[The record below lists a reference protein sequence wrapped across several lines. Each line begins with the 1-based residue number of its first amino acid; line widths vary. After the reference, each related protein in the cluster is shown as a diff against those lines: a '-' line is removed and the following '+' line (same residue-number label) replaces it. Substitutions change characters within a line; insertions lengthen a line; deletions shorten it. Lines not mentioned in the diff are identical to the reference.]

1 MNTQANKIIG
11 AALWG
16 ALSLSLVG
24 CTNLDEK
31 LYDVISSEQHE
42 FTNEEL
48 QHTIAPV
55 YSSLR
60 TVYWGWFGMSDI
72 MDMSS
77 DVWGVPSRIGIGWG
91 DLYVSM
97 HKHEFN
103 AQMGMFQVNWD
114 NNYAGVNACNKMLA
128 NEAIVSNAAIKA
140 QVRAYR
146 ALYYYNL
153 FDLYRNIP
161 LDTTYVHEK
170 KWLPKQEAPEKTFN
184 WIASEL
190 NEVADQCPSKIELGK
205 INKYAA
211 HMLLAK
217 LYLNH
222 NAWFK
227 DDTDKQ
233 WYSKALE
240 ELNKVIEGPF
250 SLAPNYNDNFK
261 EDISTSPE
269 IIFGIPLEN
278 KYAGGNYMANLWIH
292 NAGRSRWNFSGWAT
306 GGGIVFPQ
314 FLDIY
319 EDGDT
324 RMENTWTGGQQ
335 YAADG
340 SPIMVDGE
348 PLIYTR
354 ELHSIDNPGC
364 YPFESYR
371 LVKYEIKSGDFGTS
385 YDDVPYFRLAD
396 AYMMK
401 AECLL
406 RLGQDEAEAARLV
419 SQVRARNFKAHPEKA
434 TVTVAQLKGG
444 SKYKYG
450 HRENQ
455 GKQGEADKWII
466 TEEGGDDIE
475 LGGLLDEYAKEF
487 VAEAHRR
494 DDLIRF
500 HIKGSNM
507 NVYCGKSWFCKD
519 KEADRNCDIFPI
531 PKSALDG
538 NINLKQNPGYGEIST
553 TTPAK
558 SSTFLK

>member
-1 MNTQANKIIG
+1 MKATINNLFFTSIVEI
-11 AALWG
+11 
-16 ALSLSLVG
+16 SCFILVG
-24 CTNLDEK
+24 CTNLDET
-31 LYDVISSEQHE
+31 LYDSISSEKHE
-42 FTNEEL
+42 FSQTEL
-48 QHTIAPV
+48 EHTIAPV

-60 TVYWGWFGMSDI
+60 TVYWGWFGLSDI

-77 DVWGVPSRIGIGWG
+77 DMWGVPSRIGIGWG

-103 AQMGMFQVNWD
+103 SEMGFFQVNWD
-114 NNYAGVNACNKMLA
+114 NNYAGVNACNKILA
-128 NEAIVSNAAIKA
+128 NKAVASSEEIVA

-153 FDLYRNIP
+153 FNLYRNIP

-170 KWLPKQEAPEKTFN
+170 GWLPEQADPQITFN
-184 WIASEL
+184 WIEKEL
-190 NEVADQCPSKIELGK
+190 KSIADLCPTKVEMGK

-227 DDTDKQ
+227 NDDDKS
-233 WYSKALE
+233 WYSKCIVE
-240 ELNKVIEGPF
+240 IDKVLEGPF
-250 SLAPNYNDNFK
+250 SLVSNYKDNFM
-261 EDISTSPE
+261 EDISQSKE
-269 IIFGIPLEN
+269 VIFGIPLEN

-314 FLDIY
+314 FLDTY
-319 EDGDT
+319 EEGDT
-324 RMENTWTGGQQ
+324 RMENTWAGGQQ
-335 YAADG
+335 YAQDG
-340 SPIMVDGE
+340 SPITIDGE
-348 PLIYTR
+348 PLVYTR

-371 LVKYEIKSGDFGTS
+371 LIKYEIKSGDYGTS

-406 RLGQDEAEAARLV
+406 RLRQDEQQAADLV
-419 SQVRARNFKAHPEKA
+419 TKVRARNFKANPEKA
-434 TVTVAQLKGG
+434 VVTIGQLKGG

-455 GKQGEADKWII
+455 GKLGEDDKWII
-466 TEEGGDDIE
+466 KEEGGNDIE
-475 LGGLLDEYAKEF
+475 LGGLLDELGKEF
-487 VAEAHRR
+487 VCEAHRR
-494 DDLIRF
+494 DDIIRF
-500 HIKGSNM
+500 TIRGTNQ
-507 NVYCGKSWFCKD
+507 NVYNGKSWFCKD
-519 KEADRNCDIFPI
+519 AVTDMNDRHMDIFPI

-538 NINLKQNPGYGEIST
+538 NPKLKQNPGYDG
-553 TTPAK
+553 K
-558 SSTFLK
+558 

>member
-1 MNTQANKIIG
+1 MKILFNKILACVASG
-11 AALWG
+11 VLG
-16 ALSLSLVG
+16 MSVMS
-24 CTNLDEK
+24 CTDLDET
-31 LYDVISSEQHE
+31 LYDTISSEQHE
-42 FTNEEL
+42 FSETEL
-48 QHTIAPV
+48 EHTIAPV

-60 TVYWGWFGMSDI
+60 DVYWGWFGMSDI

-77 DVWGVPSRIGIGWG
+77 DVWGVPYRIGIGWG

-103 AQMGMFQVNWD
+103 SELGFFEVNWN
-114 NNYAGVNACNKMLA
+114 NNYAGVNACNKILA
-128 NEAIVSNAAIKA
+128 NEAITSNQSIVA

-153 FDLYRNIP
+153 FDLFRNIP
-161 LDTTYVHEK
+161 LDTTFVHEDG
-170 KWLPKQEAPEKTFN
+170 WLPSQEAPEKTFN
-184 WIASEL
+184 WIEKEL
-190 NEVADQCPSKIELGK
+190 KEVADECPSTVEMGK

-222 NAWFK
+222 NAWFQ
-227 DDTDKQ
+227 DDTDKS
-233 WYSKALE
+233 WYQKALDE
-240 ELNKVIEGPF
+240 IEKTIAGPF
-250 SLAPNYNDNFK
+250 SLASTYSANFM

-269 IIFGIPLEN
+269 IIFGIPFEN
-278 KYAGGNYMANLWIH
+278 KYAAGNYMANLWIH

-324 RMENTWTGGQQ
+324 RYENCWTVGQQ
-335 YAADG
+335 YAQDG
-340 SPIMVDGE
+340 SPILVDGE
-348 PLIYTR
+348 PLVYTR

-364 YPFESYR
+364 YPFESER
-371 LVKYEIKSGDFGTS
+371 LIKYEIKSGDFGSS

-406 RLGQDEAEAARLV
+406 RLGKDEDVAADLV
-419 SQVRARNFKAHPEKA
+419 SQVRARDFSSDPSKAV
-434 TVTVAQLKGG
+434 VTAEYLKGG
-444 SKYKYG
+444 SKYPYG

-466 TEEGGDDIE
+466 TTEGGDDIE
-475 LGGLLDEYAKEF
+475 FGGLLDEYAREF
-487 VAEAHRR
+487 VCEAHRR
-494 DDLIRF
+494 DELIRF
-500 HIKGSNM
+500 NIKGTNM
-507 NVYCGKSWFCKD
+507 NVYNGKSWFCKD
-519 KEADRNCDIFPI
+519 ATTDRHCDIFPI
-531 PKSALDG
+531 PKSAMDG
-538 NINLKQNPGYGEIST
+538 NPKLKQNPGYGT
-553 TTPAK
+553 TTSAN
-558 SSTFLK
+558 

>member
-1 MNTQANKIIG
+1 MKANINKLFLSAVVG
-11 AALWG
+11 ACCFVLA
-16 ALSLSLVG
+16 G
-24 CTNLDEK
+24 CTNLDET
-31 LYDVISSEQHE
+31 LYDTISTEKHE
-42 FTNEEL
+42 FSKTEL
-48 QHTIAPV
+48 EHTIAPV

-60 TVYWGWFGMSDI
+60 TVYWGWFGLSDI

-97 HKHEFN
+97 HKHELN
-103 AQMGMFQVNWD
+103 SEMGFFQVNWD
-114 NNYAGVNACNKMLA
+114 NNYAGVNACNKILA
-128 NEAIVSNAAIKA
+128 NEAVASSEEIVA

-153 FDLYRNIP
+153 FNLYRNIP

-170 KWLPKQEAPEKTFN
+170 GWLPEQADPQLVFS
-184 WIASEL
+184 WIEREL
-190 NEVADQCPSKIELGK
+190 KAVADFCPSKVEMGK
-205 INKYAA
+205 INTYAA
-211 HMLLAK
+211 HMVLAK

-227 DDTDKQ
+227 DDSDKS
-233 WYSKALE
+233 WYSKCID
-240 ELNKVIEGPF
+240 ELDKVMAGPF
-250 SLAPNYNDNFK
+250 VLASSYNDNFM
-261 EDISTSPE
+261 EDISTSKE

-319 EDGDT
+319 EEGDT
-324 RMENTWTGGQQ
+324 RFENTWTGGQQ
-335 YAADG
+335 YAQDG
-340 SPIMVDGE
+340 SPITVDGE

-371 LVKYEIKSGDFGTS
+371 LIKYEIKSGDFGTS

-406 RLGQDEAEAARLV
+406 RLGQNEQLAAELV
-419 SQVRARNFKAHPEKA
+419 TQVRTRNFKANPEKA
-434 TVTVAQLKGG
+434 TITAAQLKDG
-444 SKYKYG
+444 SKYNYG

-455 GKQGEADKWII
+455 GKLGEEDKWII
-466 TEEGGDDIE
+466 REEGGSDIE
-475 LGGLLDEYAKEF
+475 LGGLLDELAKEF
-487 VAEAHRR
+487 VCEAHRR
-494 DDLIRF
+494 DDIIRF
-500 HIKGSNM
+500 TIKGTNQ
-507 NVYCGKSWFCKD
+507 NVYNGKSWFCKD
-519 KEADRNCDIFPI
+519 AVADKNDRHMDIFPI

-538 NINLKQNPGYGEIST
+538 NPKLKQNPGYDGN
-553 TTPAK
+553 
-558 SSTFLK
+558 

>member
-1 MNTQANKIIG
+1 MKATINNLFFTSIVEI
-11 AALWG
+11 
-16 ALSLSLVG
+16 SCFILVG
-24 CTNLDEK
+24 CTNLDET
-31 LYDVISSEQHE
+31 LYDSISSEKHE
-42 FTNEEL
+42 FSQTEL
-48 QHTIAPV
+48 EHTIAPV

-60 TVYWGWFGMSDI
+60 TVYWGWFGLSDI

-77 DVWGVPSRIGIGWG
+77 DIWGVPSRIGIGWG

-103 AQMGMFQVNWD
+103 SEMGFFQVNWD
-114 NNYAGVNACNKMLA
+114 NNYAGVNACNKILA
-128 NEAIVSNAAIKA
+128 NKAVASSEEIVA

-153 FDLYRNIP
+153 FNLYRNIP

-170 KWLPKQEAPEKTFN
+170 GWLPEQADPQITFN
-184 WIASEL
+184 WIEKEL
-190 NEVADQCPSKIELGK
+190 KSIADLCPTKVEMGK

-227 DDTDKQ
+227 NDDDKS
-233 WYSKALE
+233 WYSKCIVE
-240 ELNKVIEGPF
+240 IDKVLEGPF
-250 SLAPNYNDNFK
+250 SLVSNYKDNFM
-261 EDISTSPE
+261 EDISQSKE
-269 IIFGIPLEN
+269 VIFGIPLEN

-314 FLDIY
+314 FLDTY
-319 EDGDT
+319 EEGDT
-324 RMENTWTGGQQ
+324 RMENTWVGGQQ
-335 YAADG
+335 YAQDG
-340 SPIMVDGE
+340 SPITIDGE
-348 PLIYTR
+348 PLVYTR

-364 YPFESYR
+364 YLFESYR
-371 LVKYEIKSGDFGTS
+371 LIKYEIKSGDYGTS

-406 RLGQDEAEAARLV
+406 RLRQDEQQAADLV
-419 SQVRARNFKAHPEKA
+419 TKVRARNFKANPEKA
-434 TVTVAQLKGG
+434 VVTIGQLKGG

-450 HRENQ
+450 HRENR
-455 GKQGEADKWII
+455 GKLGEDDKWII
-466 TEEGGDDIE
+466 KEEGGNDIE
-475 LGGLLDEYAKEF
+475 LGGLLDELGKEF
-487 VAEAHRR
+487 VCEAHRR
-494 DDLIRF
+494 DDIIRF
-500 HIKGSNM
+500 TIRGTNQ
-507 NVYCGKSWFCKD
+507 NVYNGKSWFCKD
-519 KEADRNCDIFPI
+519 AVTDMNDRHMDIFPI

-538 NINLKQNPGYGEIST
+538 NPKLKQNPGYDG
-553 TTPAK
+553 K
-558 SSTFLK
+558 

>member
-1 MNTQANKIIG
+1 MKATINNLFFTSIVEI
-11 AALWG
+11 
-16 ALSLSLVG
+16 SCFILVG
-24 CTNLDEK
+24 CTNLDET
-31 LYDVISSEQHE
+31 LYDSISSEKHE
-42 FTNEEL
+42 FSQTEL
-48 QHTIAPV
+48 EHTIAPV

-60 TVYWGWFGMSDI
+60 TVYWGWFGLSDI

-77 DVWGVPSRIGIGWG
+77 DIWGVPSRIGIGWG

-103 AQMGMFQVNWD
+103 SEMGFFQVNWD
-114 NNYAGVNACNKMLA
+114 NNYAGVNACNKILA
-128 NEAIVSNAAIKA
+128 NKAVASSEEIVA

-153 FDLYRNIP
+153 FNLYRNIP

-170 KWLPKQEAPEKTFN
+170 GWLPEQADPQITFN
-184 WIASEL
+184 WIEKEL
-190 NEVADQCPSKIELGK
+190 KSIADLCPTKVEMGK

-227 DDTDKQ
+227 NDDDKS
-233 WYSKALE
+233 WYSKCIVE
-240 ELNKVIEGPF
+240 IDKVLEGPF
-250 SLAPNYNDNFK
+250 SLVSNYKDNFM
-261 EDISTSPE
+261 EDISQSKE
-269 IIFGIPLEN
+269 VIFGIPLEN

-314 FLDIY
+314 FLDTY
-319 EDGDT
+319 EEGDT
-324 RMENTWTGGQQ
+324 RMENTWVGGQQ
-335 YAADG
+335 YAQDG
-340 SPIMVDGE
+340 SPITIDGE
-348 PLIYTR
+348 PLVYTR

-371 LVKYEIKSGDFGTS
+371 LIKYEIKSGDYGTS

-406 RLGQDEAEAARLV
+406 RLRQDEQQAADLV
-419 SQVRARNFKAHPEKA
+419 TKVRARNFKANPEKA
-434 TVTVAQLKGG
+434 VVTIGQLKGG

-450 HRENQ
+450 HRENR
-455 GKQGEADKWII
+455 GKLGEDDKWII
-466 TEEGGDDIE
+466 KEEGGNDIE
-475 LGGLLDEYAKEF
+475 LGGLLDELGKEF
-487 VAEAHRR
+487 VCEAHRR
-494 DDLIRF
+494 DDIIRF
-500 HIKGSNM
+500 TIRGTNQ
-507 NVYCGKSWFCKD
+507 NVYNGKSWFCKD
-519 KEADRNCDIFPI
+519 AVTDMNDRHMDIFPI

-538 NINLKQNPGYGEIST
+538 NPKLKQNPGYDG
-553 TTPAK
+553 K
-558 SSTFLK
+558 

>member
-1 MNTQANKIIG
+1 MKATINNLFFTSIVEI
-11 AALWG
+11 
-16 ALSLSLVG
+16 SCFILVG
-24 CTNLDEK
+24 CTNLDET
-31 LYDVISSEQHE
+31 LYDSISSEKHE
-42 FTNEEL
+42 FSQTEL
-48 QHTIAPV
+48 EHTIAPV

-60 TVYWGWFGMSDI
+60 TVYWGWFGLSDI

-77 DVWGVPSRIGIGWG
+77 DIWGVPSRIGIGWG

-103 AQMGMFQVNWD
+103 SEMGFFQVNWD
-114 NNYAGVNACNKMLA
+114 NNYAGVNACNKILA
-128 NEAIVSNAAIKA
+128 NKAVASSEEIVA

-153 FDLYRNIP
+153 FNLYRNIP

-170 KWLPKQEAPEKTFN
+170 GWLPEQADPQITFN
-184 WIASEL
+184 WIEKEL
-190 NEVADQCPSKIELGK
+190 KSIADLCPTKVEMGK

-227 DDTDKQ
+227 NDDDKS
-233 WYSKALE
+233 WYSKCIVE
-240 ELNKVIEGPF
+240 IDKVLKGPF
-250 SLAPNYNDNFK
+250 SLVSNYKDNFM
-261 EDISTSPE
+261 EDISQSKE
-269 IIFGIPLEN
+269 VIFGIPLEN

-314 FLDIY
+314 FLDTY
-319 EDGDT
+319 EEGDT
-324 RMENTWTGGQQ
+324 RMENTWAGGQQ
-335 YAADG
+335 YAQDG
-340 SPIMVDGE
+340 SPITIDGE
-348 PLIYTR
+348 PLVYTR

-371 LVKYEIKSGDFGTS
+371 LIKYEIKSGDYGTS

-406 RLGQDEAEAARLV
+406 RLRQDEQQAADLV
-419 SQVRARNFKAHPEKA
+419 TKVRARNFKANPEKA
-434 TVTVAQLKGG
+434 VVTIGQLKGG

-450 HRENQ
+450 HRENR
-455 GKQGEADKWII
+455 GKLGEDDKWII
-466 TEEGGDDIE
+466 KEEGGNDIE
-475 LGGLLDEYAKEF
+475 LGGLLDELGKEF
-487 VAEAHRR
+487 VCEAHRR
-494 DDLIRF
+494 DDIIRF
-500 HIKGSNM
+500 TIRGTNQ
-507 NVYCGKSWFCKD
+507 NVYNGKSWFCKD
-519 KEADRNCDIFPI
+519 AVTDMNDRHMDIFPI

-538 NINLKQNPGYGEIST
+538 NPKLKQNPGYDG
-553 TTPAK
+553 K
-558 SSTFLK
+558 

>member
-1 MNTQANKIIG
+1 MKANINQ
-11 AALWG
+11 LF
-16 ALSLSLVG
+16 LSAVVEACCFVLAG
-24 CTNLDEK
+24 CTNLDET
-31 LYDVISSEQHE
+31 LYDTISTEKHE
-42 FTNEEL
+42 FSKTEL
-48 QHTIAPV
+48 EHTIAPV

-60 TVYWGWFGMSDI
+60 TVYWGWFGLSDI

-97 HKHEFN
+97 HKHELN
-103 AQMGMFQVNWD
+103 SEMGFFQVNWD
-114 NNYAGVNACNKMLA
+114 NNYAGVNACNKILA
-128 NEAIVSNAAIKA
+128 NEAVASSEEIVA

-153 FDLYRNIP
+153 FNLYRNIP

-170 KWLPKQEAPEKTFN
+170 GWLPEQADPQLVFS
-184 WIASEL
+184 WIEREL
-190 NEVADQCPSKIELGK
+190 KAVADFCPSKVEMGK
-205 INKYAA
+205 INTYAA
-211 HMLLAK
+211 HMVLAK

-227 DDTDKQ
+227 DDSDKS
-233 WYSKALE
+233 WYSKCID
-240 ELNKVIEGPF
+240 ELDKVMAGPF
-250 SLAPNYNDNFK
+250 VLA
-261 EDISTSPE
+261 STSKE

-319 EDGDT
+319 EEGDT
-324 RMENTWTGGQQ
+324 RFENTWTGGQQ
-335 YAADG
+335 YAQDG
-340 SPIMVDGE
+340 SPITVDGE

-371 LVKYEIKSGDFGTS
+371 LIKYEIKSGDFGTS

-406 RLGQDEAEAARLV
+406 RLGQNEQLAAELV
-419 SQVRARNFKAHPEKA
+419 TQVRARNFKANPEKA
-434 TVTVAQLKGG
+434 TITAAQLKDG
-444 SKYKYG
+444 SKYNYG

-455 GKQGEADKWII
+455 GKLGEEDKWII
-466 TEEGGDDIE
+466 REEGGSDIE
-475 LGGLLDEYAKEF
+475 LGGLLDELAKEF
-487 VAEAHRR
+487 VCEAHRR
-494 DDLIRF
+494 DDIIRF
-500 HIKGSNM
+500 TIKGTNQ
-507 NVYCGKSWFCKD
+507 NVYNGKSWFCKD
-519 KEADRNCDIFPI
+519 AVADKNDRHMDIFPI
-531 PKSALDG
+531 SKSALDG
-538 NINLKQNPGYGEIST
+538 NPKLKQNPGYDGN
-553 TTPAK
+553 
-558 SSTFLK
+558 

>member
-1 MNTQANKIIG
+1 MKATINNLFFTSIVEI
-11 AALWG
+11 
-16 ALSLSLVG
+16 SCFILVG
-24 CTNLDEK
+24 CTNLDET
-31 LYDVISSEQHE
+31 LYDSISSEKHE
-42 FTNEEL
+42 FSQTEL
-48 QHTIAPV
+48 EHTIAPV

-60 TVYWGWFGMSDI
+60 TVYWGWFGLSDI

-77 DVWGVPSRIGIGWG
+77 DIWGVPSRIGIGWG

-103 AQMGMFQVNWD
+103 SEMGFFQVNWD
-114 NNYAGVNACNKMLA
+114 NNYAGVNACNKILA
-128 NEAIVSNAAIKA
+128 NKAVASSEEIVA

-153 FDLYRNIP
+153 FNLYRNIP

-170 KWLPKQEAPEKTFN
+170 GWLPEQADPQITFN
-184 WIASEL
+184 WIEKEL
-190 NEVADQCPSKIELGK
+190 KSIADLCPTKVEMGK

-227 DDTDKQ
+227 NDDDKS
-233 WYSKALE
+233 WYSKCIVE
-240 ELNKVIEGPF
+240 IDKVLEGPF
-250 SLAPNYNDNFK
+250 SLVSNYKDNFM
-261 EDISTSPE
+261 EDISQSKE
-269 IIFGIPLEN
+269 VIFGIPLEN

-314 FLDIY
+314 FLDTY
-319 EDGDT
+319 EEGDT
-324 RMENTWTGGQQ
+324 RMENTWVGGQQ
-335 YAADG
+335 YAQDG
-340 SPIMVDGE
+340 SPITIDGE
-348 PLIYTR
+348 PLVYTR

-371 LVKYEIKSGDFGTS
+371 LIKYEIKSGDYGTS

-406 RLGQDEAEAARLV
+406 RLRQDEQQAADLV
-419 SQVRARNFKAHPEKA
+419 TKVRARNFKANPEKA
-434 TVTVAQLKGG
+434 VVTIGQLKGG

-450 HRENQ
+450 HRENR
-455 GKQGEADKWII
+455 GKLGEDDKWII
-466 TEEGGDDIE
+466 KEEGGNDIE
-475 LGGLLDEYAKEF
+475 LGGLLDELGKEF
-487 VAEAHRR
+487 VCEAHRR
-494 DDLIRF
+494 DDIIRF
-500 HIKGSNM
+500 TIRGTNQ
-507 NVYCGKSWFCKD
+507 NVYNGKSWFCKD
-519 KEADRNCDIFPI
+519 AVTDMNDRHMDIFPI

-538 NINLKQNPGYGEIST
+538 NPKLKQNTGYDG
-553 TTPAK
+553 K
-558 SSTFLK
+558 